1 MSTIVHFIV
10 PVEDLERAER
20 FYGKLFGWRIFRN
33 EEFPDYLGIMTHDEE
48 GRETLGGG
56 LSLRKDPAEG
66 ITNFIG
72 VDSVEEHSAKVAEL
86 GGKVLV
92 PKTAVPGE
100 GWMVICQD
108 PDNNTFGLW
117 EEDKQAL

>member
-10 PVEDLERAER
+10 PVEDLERAGQ

-33 EEFPDYLGIMTHDEE
+33 EEFPDYLGIITHDEE

-56 LSLRKDPAEG
+56 LNLRKDPAEG

-72 VDSVEEHSAKVAEL
+72 VHSVEEHSAKVVEL

-108 PDNNTFGLW
+108 LDNNTFGLW
-117 EEDKQAL
+117 EEDSQAS